1 MPEPRITS
9 SLSVIFRIRKAAKG
23 EQCPWRTCT
32 KRAEHYPHLLSWSP
46 ENVLNGL
53 NPESKTL
60 RARVLS
66 GSFVLLTGSGLV
78 TGINF
83 AYNIAVARF
92 LGPTAFG
99 HATAVYTLLILIS
112 AVTLSF
118 QIVSAKVVA
127 QQSTIEGKSTAY
139 RGFHRGAWKC
149 GILVALLLLLFQKA
163 IAGYLNLPSPI
174 LVVLLAIGVAFYVPL
189 GARRG
194 FIQGAYGFDRL
205 ATNLVLE
212 GLVRL
217 GGSLVC
223 IWLGLGV
230 RGVIAANAAAV
241 AMAYFAIAP
250 KLAPAVPSELRLPD
264 AFREALQA
272 IVFFAGQVLINNC
285 DIVLVKHF
293 FPSNEAGLYAAVAL
307 VGRVV
312 FAFSSAVINTMFPI
326 MAGSRSEQR
335 KGHSILVI
343 SLLLVFGIGS
353 VIALGLRVAPAGLWT
368 ALLGSQ
374 FAIAGKYGL
383 PYLLALYAATTVV
396 YCLSV
401 VIIAYEMSYKIANTS
416 WVQLAFSGVLFA
428 GICRFHS
435 SLQEVIWIQLVLM
448 VALLIVLTVP
458 FLWKTLFSSEDVEL
472 DVPLGATAVRGVRM
486 IRRVSEDEV
495 IAEFL
500 KSDFENVAFEDY
512 QESLRELVM
521 KPRLDNARENAKR
534 RALLFIRHLPVWREL
549 PKGTEWFEAEIRPA
563 DLAQIR
569 VFPRAQWRKLATH
582 GNFAITEVGE
592 RIRSY
597 RGRDVAIRAFLS
609 KIASLRDWLSR
620 ETPPGA
626 VLLIGLNES
635 EPFTILDG
643 NHRLVAATLLSPE
656 AMQKLRFLCG
666 LSPKMT
672 ECCWY
677 ETNFATLCRYGAN
690 RLANLVHD
698 AEAEL
703 ERLLQSS

>member
-1 MPEPRITS
+1 
-9 SLSVIFRIRKAAKG
+9 
-23 EQCPWRTCT
+23 
-32 KRAEHYPHLLSWSP
+32 
-46 ENVLNGL
+46 VLNDS
-53 NPESKTL
+53 NPEVKTL
-60 RARVLS
+60 QARVLS

-78 TGINF
+78 TAINF

-127 QQSTIEGKSTAY
+127 QQPTLEGKSTAY
-139 RGFHRGAWKC
+139 RGFHKGAWKC
-149 GILVALLLLLFQKA
+149 GIFVALLLLLFQKA
-163 IAGYLNLPSPI
+163 IAGYLNLPTPMLI
-174 LVVLLAIGVAFYVPL
+174 VLLSIGVAFYVPL

-194 FIQGAYGFDRL
+194 YIQGAYGFQRL
-205 ATNLVLE
+205 AANLVLE

-217 GGSLVC
+217 AGSLLS
-223 IWLGLGV
+223 IQLGLGV
-230 RGVIAANAAAV
+230 SGVIAANAAAIAV
-241 AMAYFAIAP
+241 AYIAAVP
-250 KLAPAVPSELRLPD
+250 KLAASIPNELRLPD

-293 FPSNEAGLYAAVAL
+293 FPPTAAGLYAAVAL

-312 FAFSSAVINTMFPI
+312 FAFSSAVINTMFPL

-335 KGHSILVI
+335 KGHSVLVI
-343 SLLLVFGIGS
+343 SLLLVLGIGS
-353 VIALGLRVAPAGLWT
+353 IIAVGLRLAPAALWT
-368 ALLGSQ
+368 ALFGSQ
-374 FAIAGKYGL
+374 FSIAGKYGL
-383 PYLLALYAATTVV
+383 PYLLALYAATTVI

-448 VALLIVLTVP
+448 LALLFVLAVP
-458 FLWKTLFSSEDVEL
+458 FLWKALMSSEDA
-472 DVPLGATAVRGVRM
+472 DVRLATAAPGIRVM
-486 IRRVSEDEV
+486 RRVSEDEV

-500 KSDFENVAFEDY
+500 KSDFENAAFEDY
-512 QESLRELVM
+512 QDSLRDLVTR
-521 KPRLDNARENAKR
+521 PRFDDPGENAKR
-534 RALLFIRHLPVWREL
+534 RALLFIRHLPLWREL
-549 PKGTEWFEAEIRPA
+549 PKGTEWYEVEIKPS
-563 DLAQIR
+563 DLDQIR
-569 VFPRAQWRKLATH
+569 VFPRALWRKLAH
-582 GNFAITEVGE
+582 GNFTLTAVIE
-592 RIRSY
+592 RIRTY
-597 RGRDVAIRAFLS
+597 RGRDLAVKIFLA
-609 KIASLRDWLSR
+609 KIASLREWLR
-620 ETPPGA
+620 QDDAEGA

-635 EPFTILDG
+635 EPLTILDG
-643 NHRLVAATLLSPE
+643 NHRLVAASMSEPA
-656 AMQKLRFLCG
+656 AMRKLRFLCG
-666 LSPKMT
+666 LSPRMT

-677 ETNFATLCRYGAN
+677 ETNFSTLCRYGAN
-690 RLANLVHD
+690 RLTNLVHD
-698 AEAEL
+698 PEAEL

>member
-1 MPEPRITS
+1 
-9 SLSVIFRIRKAAKG
+9 VAN
-23 EQCPWRTCT
+23 
-32 KRAEHYPHLLSWSP
+32 SP
-46 ENVLNGL
+46 NFVSKNL
-53 NPESKTL
+53 ESKTL
-60 RARVLS
+60 QARVLS

-78 TGINF
+78 TAINF
-83 AYNIAVARF
+83 AYNISVARF

-127 QQSTIEGKSTAY
+127 QQSSLQGKSAAY

-149 GILVALLLLLFQKA
+149 GITIALLLLIFQKA
-163 IAGYLNLPSPI
+163 IAGYLNLPSPM
-174 LVVLLAIGVAFYVPL
+174 LVVLLGIGVAFYVPL

-194 FIQGAYGFDRL
+194 YIQGAFGFDRL

-217 GGSLVC
+217 GGSLLC
-223 IWLGLGV
+223 IKLGFGV

-241 AMAYFAIAP
+241 AVAYLAAVP
-250 KLAPAVPSELRLPD
+250 KLAPAAPNELHLPD

-293 FPSNEAGLYAAVAL
+293 FPPTAAGLYAAVAL

-312 FAFSSAVINTMFPI
+312 FAFSSAVINTMFPV
-326 MAGSRSEQR
+326 MAGTRSDQR
-335 KGHSILVI
+335 KGHSVLVI
-343 SLLLVFGIGS
+343 SLLLVAGIGS
-353 VIALGLRVAPAGLWT
+353 IIALGLRLAPAGIWT
-368 ALLGSQ
+368 TLFGSQ

-396 YCLSV
+396 YSLSV

-416 WVQLAFSGVLFA
+416 WVQLAFSAVVFA

-448 VALLIVLTVP
+448 LVLLIVLAVP
-458 FLWKTLFSSEDVEL
+458 FLWKMLVGSEGL
-472 DVPLGATAVRGVRM
+472 DMQAAATAQGIRI
-486 IRRVSEDEV
+486 IRRVSEDEA

-500 KSDFENVAFEDY
+500 KSDFENAAFEDY

-521 KPRLDNARENAKR
+521 KPRLDDASENAKR
-534 RALLFIRHLPVWREL
+534 RALLFIRHLPLWREL
-549 PKGTEWFEAEIRPA
+549 PRGTEWFEVEVKPA
-563 DLAQIR
+563 DLGQIR
-569 VFPRAQWRKLATH
+569 VFPRAVWRKLAR
-582 GNFAITEVGE
+582 GNFVITTVAE
-592 RIRSY
+592 RIRTY
-597 RGRDVAIRAFLS
+597 RGRDISVRAFLS
-609 KIASLRDWLSR
+609 KIASLRDWISR
-620 ETPPGA
+620 DTPPGA
-626 VLLIGLNES
+626 VLLIGINES

-643 NHRLVAATLLSPE
+643 NHRLVAATLTSPE
-656 AMQKLRFLCG
+656 AVQKLRFLCG
-666 LSPKMT
+666 LSPRMT

-677 ETNFATLCRYGAN
+677 ETNFATLCRYGTN
-690 RLANLVHD
+690 RVTNLVHD

>member
-1 MPEPRITS
+1 MQNRP
-9 SLSVIFRIRKAAKG
+9 
-23 EQCPWRTCT
+23 
-32 KRAEHYPHLLSWSP
+32 
-46 ENVLNGL
+46 

-60 RARVLS
+60 QARVLS

-78 TGINF
+78 TAINF

-118 QIVSAKVVA
+118 QIISAKVVA
-127 QQSTIEGKSTAY
+127 QQSSLEGKSTAY
-139 RGFHRGAWKC
+139 RGFHRSAWKC
-149 GILVALLLLLFQKA
+149 GILVALLLLVFQKA
-163 IAGYLNLPSPI
+163 IAGYLNLPSPV
-174 LVVLLAIGVAFYVPL
+174 LVVLLGIGVAFYVPL

-194 FIQGAYGFDRL
+194 YIQGAYGFDRL

-217 GGSLVC
+217 GGSLLC
-223 IWLGLGV
+223 IELGFGV
-230 RGVIAANAAAV
+230 RGVIVANAAAV
-241 AMAYFAIAP
+241 AVAYFAAAP
-250 KLAPAVPSELRLPD
+250 KLAPTAAAQLHLPD

-293 FPSNEAGLYAAVAL
+293 FPPTAAGLYAAVAL

-312 FAFSSAVINTMFPI
+312 FAFSSAVINTMFPV
-326 MAGSRSEQR
+326 MAGTRSEQR
-335 KGHSILVI
+335 KGHSVLAI
-343 SLLLVFGIGS
+343 SLLLVLGIGS
-353 VIALGLRVAPAGLWT
+353 VIALGLRLAPAGIWT
-368 ALLGSQ
+368 ALFGSQ
-374 FAIAGKYGL
+374 FSITGKYGL

-448 VALLIVLTVP
+448 LALLIVLAVP
-458 FLWKTLFSSEDVEL
+458 FLWKMLLGSEDA
-472 DVPLGATAVRGVRM
+472 PGAPSAQGIRT

-500 KSDFENVAFEDY
+500 KSDFENAAFEEY

-521 KPRLDNARENAKR
+521 KPCLDDAGENAKR
-534 RALLFIRHLPVWREL
+534 RALLFIRHLPLWREL
-549 PKGTEWFEAEIRPA
+549 PRGTEWFEVEVRPA
-563 DLAQIR
+563 DLGQIR
-569 VFPRAQWRKLATH
+569 VFPRAVWRKLAR
-582 GNFAITEVGE
+582 GNFAITAVVE
-592 RIRSY
+592 RIRTY
-597 RGRDVAIRAFLS
+597 RGRDISVRAFLR
-609 KIASLRDWLSR
+609 KISSLRDWLSKNT
-620 ETPPGA
+620 EPGA

-643 NHRLVAATLLSPE
+643 NHRLVAATLTSP
-656 AMQKLRFLCG
+656 ATMQKLRFLCG
-666 LSPKMT
+666 MSPRMT

-677 ETNFATLCRYGAN
+677 ETNFLTLCRYGAN
-690 RLANLVHD
+690 RLTNLVRD
-698 AEAEL
+698 PEAEL
-703 ERLLQSS
+703 ERLLQNS

>member
-1 MPEPRITS
+1 LANTRS
-9 SLSVIFRIRKAAKG
+9 
-23 EQCPWRTCT
+23 
-32 KRAEHYPHLLSWSP
+32 KRAEHYTVSLSWSP
-46 ENVLNGL
+46 KNVLNGL

-127 QQSTIEGKSTAY
+127 QQDTIEGKSTAY

-149 GILVALLLLLFQKA
+149 GILVALLLLLFQKS

-212 GLVRL
+212 GLARL

-223 IWLGLGV
+223 IWLGFGV

-293 FPSNEAGLYAAVAL
+293 FPSSEAGLYAAVAL

-353 VIALGLRVAPAGLWT
+353 VIALGLRVAPAGIWT
-368 ALLGSQ
+368 ALFGSQ

-458 FLWKTLFSSEDVEL
+458 FLWKMLFSAEDVEP
-472 DVPLGATAVRGVRM
+472 VMPLGATAVRGIRI

-512 QESLRELVM
+512 QKSLRELVM

-534 RALLFIRHLPVWREL
+534 RALLFIRHLPLWREL
-549 PKGTEWFEAEIRPA
+549 PKGTEWFEAEVRPA

-569 VFPRAQWRKLATH
+569 VFPRAHWRKLAR

-592 RIRSY
+592 RIRTY
-597 RGRDVAIRAFLS
+597 RGRDVAVRAFLA

-643 NHRLVAATLLSPE
+643 NHRLVAATLSSPE

>member
-1 MPEPRITS
+1 M
-9 SLSVIFRIRKAAKG
+9 A
-23 EQCPWRTCT
+23 
-32 KRAEHYPHLLSWSP
+32 
-46 ENVLNGL
+46 NGPKL
-53 NPESKTL
+53 ESKTL
-60 RARVLS
+60 QARVLS

-78 TGINF
+78 TAINF

-127 QQSTIEGKSTAY
+127 QQSSLEGKSAAY
-139 RGFHRGAWKC
+139 LGFHRGAWKC
-149 GILVALLLLLFQKA
+149 GITTALLLLIFQKA
-163 IAGYLNLPSPI
+163 IAGYLNLPSPV
-174 LVVLLAIGVAFYVPL
+174 LVVLLGIGVAFYVPL

-194 FIQGAYGFDRL
+194 YIQGAYGFERL

-217 GGSLVC
+217 GGSLLC
-223 IWLGLGV
+223 IKLGFGV
-230 RGVIAANAAAV
+230 RGVIAANAAAIAV
-241 AMAYFAIAP
+241 AYLAAAP
-250 KLAPAVPSELRLPD
+250 KLAPAAPNELYLPD

-293 FPSNEAGLYAAVAL
+293 FPPTAAGLYAAVAL

-312 FAFSSAVINTMFPI
+312 FAFSSAVINTMFPV
-326 MAGSRSEQR
+326 MAGTRSEQR
-335 KGHSILVI
+335 KGHSVLVI
-343 SLLLVFGIGS
+343 SLLLVAGIGAI
-353 VIALGLRVAPAGLWT
+353 IALGLRLAPAGIWT
-368 ALLGSQ
+368 TLFGSQ

-416 WVQLAFSGVLFA
+416 WVQLAFSAVVFA

-435 SLQEVIWIQLVLM
+435 SLQQVIWVQLVLM
-448 VALLIVLTVP
+448 LVLLIVLAVP
-458 FLWKTLFSSEDVEL
+458 FLWKMLVGYGGL
-472 DVPLGATAVRGVRM
+472 DAQAAATAQGIRI

-500 KSDFENVAFEDY
+500 KSDFDNAAFEDY
-512 QESLRELVM
+512 QESLRDLVM
-521 KPRLDNARENAKR
+521 KPRLDDAGENAKR
-534 RALLFIRHLPVWREL
+534 RALLFIRHLPLWREL
-549 PKGTEWFEAEIRPA
+549 PRGTEWFEVEVKPA
-563 DLAQIR
+563 DLGQIR
-569 VFPRAQWRKLATH
+569 VFPRAVWRKLAR
-582 GNFAITEVGE
+582 GNFTITTVIE
-592 RIRSY
+592 RIRTY
-597 RGRDVAIRAFLS
+597 RGHDISVRAFLS
-609 KIASLRDWLSR
+609 KIASVRDWISR

-626 VLLIGLNES
+626 VLLIGINES

-643 NHRLVAATLLSPE
+643 NHRLAAATLTSPE

-690 RLANLVHD
+690 RLTNLVHD

>member
-1 MPEPRITS
+1 
-9 SLSVIFRIRKAAKG
+9 
-23 EQCPWRTCT
+23 
-32 KRAEHYPHLLSWSP
+32 
-46 ENVLNGL
+46 VLNGP

-60 RARVLS
+60 QARVLS

-127 QQSTIEGKSTAY
+127 QQATLEGKSAAY
-139 RGFHRGAWKC
+139 RGFHRSAWKC
-149 GILVALLLLLFQKA
+149 GMLVALVLLLFQKT

-194 FIQGAYGFDRL
+194 YIQGAFGFDRL

-217 GGSLVC
+217 GGSLLC
-223 IWLGLGV
+223 IKLGMGV
-230 RGVIAANAAAV
+230 RGVIAANAAAI
-241 AMAYFAIAP
+241 AMAYFAAAP
-250 KLAPAVPSELRLPD
+250 KLAPAIPNQLRIPD

-293 FPSNEAGLYAAVAL
+293 FPSTAAGLYAAVAL

-312 FAFSSAVINTMFPI
+312 FAFSSAVINTMFPV
-326 MAGSRSEQR
+326 MAGTRSEQR
-335 KGHSILVI
+335 KGHSVLVI
-343 SLLLVFGIGS
+343 SLLLVLGIGS
-353 VIALGLRVAPAGLWT
+353 VIALGLRLAPAGIWT
-368 ALLGSQ
+368 ALFGSQ

-416 WVQLAFSGVLFA
+416 WVQLVFSGVVFA

-435 SLQEVIWIQLVLM
+435 SLQQVIWIQLVLM
-448 VALLIVLTVP
+448 LALLMVLAVP
-458 FLWKTLFSSEDVEL
+458 FLWRMLMSSEDV
-472 DVPLGATAVRGVRM
+472 DVQAEAITRGIRI

-500 KSDFENVAFEDY
+500 KSDFENAAFEEY
-512 QESLRELVM
+512 QDSLRELVM
-521 KPRLDNARENAKR
+521 KPRLDDAGENAKR
-534 RALLFIRHLPVWREL
+534 RALLFIRHLPLWREL
-549 PKGTEWFEAEIRPA
+549 PKGTEWFEVEVRPT

-569 VFPRAQWRKLATH
+569 VFPRAMWRKLAR
-582 GNFAITEVGE
+582 GNFTLTEVVQ

-597 RGRDVAIRAFLS
+597 RGHDVSVRAFLS
-609 KIASLRDWLSR
+609 KISSLREWLAR

-626 VLLIGLNES
+626 VLLIGLSES

-643 NHRLVAATLLSPE
+643 NHRLVAATLTSTE

-666 LSPKMT
+666 LSPRMT